1 MICTADGLEDADKDL
16 LRQKWGGMSR
26 HLATEGE
33 FLQKHRV
40 DLMKLLQEM
49 LLEDATSSQALFVI
63 GSLAGSRLCDERS
76 ESMRVIITTII
87 ERFVAVE
94 GYRKLLDRIASWTG
108 PMLITLLEQSERF
121 LQECSNDNPEDSLYL
136 IDAARELAHRSP
148 SEIPQTFEQVVNR
161 LLKKELLPDW
171 AEEESE
177 VGAAFRS
184 QLAILLQQQ
193 QSAFPGIDVA
203 LAVKVTGAPEE
214 EKTIEAEDEKTTEE
228 AADENA
234 PGAVVAE
241 QVAEV
246 VTEEKVIE
254 APDELAIDGKN

>member
-1 MICTADGLEDADKDL
+1 
-16 LRQKWGGMSR
+16 
-26 HLATEGE
+26 
-33 FLQKHRV
+33 
-40 DLMKLLQEM
+40 
-49 LLEDATSSQALFVI
+49 
-63 GSLAGSRLCDERS
+63 
-76 ESMRVIITTII
+76 
-87 ERFVAVE
+87 
-94 GYRKLLDRIASWTG
+94 
-108 PMLITLLEQSERF
+108 
-121 LQECSNDNPEDSLYL
+121 
-136 IDAARELAHRSP
+136 
-148 SEIPQTFEQVVNR
+148 

-214 EKTIEAEDEKTTEE
+214 EKTIEAEDEKTTEG

-254 APDELAIDGKN
+254 APDELAIDGKNQ